1 MIEQA
6 LRKYL
11 IAAPAVAGLIGERV
25 HPLVIPQGGKT
36 PCITYQRSGSN
47 RHKTTCG
54 TNRLVG
60 ARVKLDCYSKTYI
73 QAQALAAEVWQRL
86 RDFSGDMQGV
96 EVSDLSLELDLDL
109 SDMEPGLYRQSQ
121 TYLIWY
127 YES

>member
-1 MIEQA
+1 M
-6 LRKYL
+6 
-11 IAAPAVAGLIGERV
+11 
-25 HPLVIPQGGKT
+25 
-36 PCITYQRSGSN
+36 
-47 RHKTTCG
+47 
-54 TNRLVG
+54 
-60 ARVKLDCYSKTYI
+60 KLDCYSKTYI